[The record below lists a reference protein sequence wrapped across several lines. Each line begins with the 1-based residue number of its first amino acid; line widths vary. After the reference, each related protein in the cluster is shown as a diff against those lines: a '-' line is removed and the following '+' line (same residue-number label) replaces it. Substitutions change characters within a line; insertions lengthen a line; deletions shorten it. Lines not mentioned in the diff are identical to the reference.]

1 MKTFFLDCMSAA
13 LFTCFLQNLI
23 FTGGFG
29 ITETVRMAAKPSNL
43 LKSGAFVTFFSVSV
57 TMLCR
62 FADLI
67 PSVKATGKTAHAIIF
82 SAVLAVVYLLAL
94 TVASIAGASARTKRR
109 LSVCALNTLV
119 LSLPYIVYSSS
130 FSVSQSLGAA
140 IGASC
145 AYVISAAVIHAG
157 MLRLRENDS
166 VPPAFKGNGA
176 LFIYVA
182 ILCLALSGVAGE
194 RIVL

>member
-13 LFTCFLQNLI
+13 LFTCFLQNII

-43 LKSGAFVTFFSVSV
+43 LRSGVFVTFFSVSV

-62 FADLI
+62 LADYI
-67 PSVKATGKTAHAIIF
+67 PAVKASGKIVH
-82 SAVLAVVYLLAL
+82 AVLFSSVLAAVYACALA
-94 TVASIAGASARTKRR
+94 VAKLSGASKRAKRR

-130 FSVSQSLGAA
+130 FTAAQSFGAA
-140 IGASC
+140 LGASC
-145 AYVISAAVIHAG
+145 AYVIAAAVIHTG

-166 VPPAFKGNGA
+166 IPQSFAGNGA

-182 ILCLALSGVAGE
+182 ILCLAMSGIAGE

>member
-1 MKTFFLDCMSAA
+1 MKTFIADCLSAA
-13 LFTCFLQNLI
+13 LFTCFLQNII

-43 LKSGAFVTFFSVSV
+43 VKSGAFVTLFSVSV
-57 TMLCR
+57 TLLSSL
-62 FADLI
+62 ADLI
-67 PSVKATGKTAHAIIF
+67 PSVKATGKALHAVLF
-82 SAVLAVVYLLAL
+82 SAILAAVYLLAL
-94 TVASIAGASARTKRR
+94 AGAKVFGADARTVRR

-119 LSLPYIVYSSS
+119 LSLPYIAYSSS
-130 FSVSQSLGAA
+130 FSPAQALGAA
-140 IGASC
+140 LGASA
-145 AYVISAAVIHAG
+145 AYVVVSAVIHTG

-166 VPPAFKGNGA
+166 IPPAFVGNGA
-176 LFIYVA
+176 LFVYVA

>member
-1 MKTFFLDCMSAA
+1 MRTFFLDCMSAA
-13 LFTCFLQNLI
+13 LFTCFLQNII

-57 TMLCR
+57 TMLSR
-62 FADLI
+62 LADLI
-67 PSVKATGKTAHAIIF
+67 PSVKAAGKTVHAVIF
-82 SAVLAVVYLLAL
+82 SAVLAAVYALSLAA
-94 TVASIAGASARTKRR
+94 ASAIGVGARTKRR

-130 FSVSQSLGAA
+130 FSVPQSLGAA
-140 IGASC
+140 LGASC

-157 MLRLRENDS
+157 MVRLRENS
-166 VPPAFKGNGA
+166 SIPPAFKGNGA

-182 ILCLALSGVAGE
+182 ILCLAFSGVAGE